1 MMYTI
6 VWLSACQ
13 APSGDP
19 RDPGPAD
26 TSDPGSPVEPP
37 PTPPTDPTDP
47 PTTPV
52 GTTPEPTDPGPL
64 TALTCFGGQWGA
76 EPPVDYDQFGLTMG
90 SHCQGTDHQDI
101 QGVERVV
108 FVGDSHHRRDAAHA
122 HRAVV
127 AQPASLIA
135 LVRQFRPRLPQ
146 HRLARTPTSSTAST
160 FEMFSGDFASCAKY
174 GARTDDLLRDPH
186 RQLETCIPEE
196 ERDKVTLVVMS
207 IGGNDIYSACWR
219 TATAG
224 VDDETLQP
232 STRRDA
238 ATPSC
243 ATPSEWLVEP
253 GRFPNGVYVVMA
265 DTYDFTDPDGAD
277 DMAECP
283 GAELIRMD
291 RALRDPLWC
300 RASSRTRRR
309 STCGSRSRRA
319 PTWRSSARCSV
330 ATATASTTRTAA
342 ATAVR
347 APTCTWTSRVST
359 PTRRATTPSPR
370 CS

>member
-6 VWLSACQ
+6 LWLSACQ

-47 PTTPV
+47 LTTPV

-101 QGVERVV
+101 TGVERVV
-108 FVGDSHHRRDAAHA
+108 YVGDSITVGTPPTPNGRWWRNQTADALAA
-122 HRAVV
+122 RFGLEPPGNGWQNVDLLDGV
-127 AQPASLIA
+127 
-135 LVRQFRPRLPQ
+135 VRQ
-146 HRLARTPTSSTAST
+146 T
-160 FEMFSGDFASCAKY
+160 FSGDFAACAKY

-196 ERDKVTLVVMS
+196 ERDKRTLVLMS
-207 IGGNDIYSACWR
+207 IGGNDIYSLLEDSNR
-219 TATAG
+219 G
-224 VDDETLQP
+224 VDDATMQAEYEAALQDL
-232 STRRDA
+232 RDA
-238 ATPSC
+238 IR
-243 ATPSEWLVEP
+243 WLVEP

-265 DTYDFTDPDGAD
+265 DTYDFTDPDGAE

-291 RALRDPLWC
+291 RALRDPVVQGILANAQEEYVRLAVETGTDVAFLGEVFC
-300 RASSRTRRR
+300 GHGYGLDDPNNRCYRGPGADLYLDF
-309 STCGSRSRRA
+309 TCEHPNAKGHDA
-319 PTWRSSARCSV
+319 ITEMFLNIV
-330 ATATASTTRTAA
+330 DE
-342 ATAVR
+342 
-347 APTCTWTSRVST
+347 
-359 PTRRATTPSPR
+359 
-370 CS
+370 